1 MLVYNTQT
9 HKKEELVPI
18 EPGKIRMYVCG
29 PTVYDQIHIGNA
41 RCFVLF
47 DLLRRYLEYRGNE
60 VVFVQ
65 NFTDVDDKMI
75 AKAKAE
81 GCTVPEIAA
90 RYIDAYFTDA
100 QGLGVRPAT
109 VHPRATENIPEIIEI
124 VQTLIDKGHAY
135 ESNGNVY
142 FAAGSFP
149 HYGCL
154 SHYNLDELEAGARI
168 DVNDEKRH
176 PFDFALWK
184 AKKEEGE
191 ISWPSPWGEGRP
203 GWHIECSAMV
213 RKYLGTDIDIHCGG
227 QDLTFPHHENEIAQS
242 ECATGAPLARFWL
255 HNGYINVDNRKMS
268 KSAGDCFWVRDAAKK
283 FGYGAIRYFL
293 LASHYRN
300 PVNFSESILEQS
312 AAALERLRN
321 CRENLA
327 FRLANAGDAP
337 EAPALT
343 AQAARILERR
353 DDLIAEMDDDF
364 NTANAIAVLFE
375 ITRDI
380 NTLLQNE
387 SVSAA
392 VLRTLLGF
400 YDELLGLFGFLPS
413 EQSSDGDAE
422 IEALVAER
430 AQAKKEKNYKKADE
444 IRARLGEMGVTLEDT
459 PQGTKWKK
467 A

>member
-1 MLVYNTQT
+1 MQIFNTMTRQ
-9 HKKEELVPI
+9 KEEFVPQKEGEYRI
-18 EPGKIRMYVCG
+18 YVCG
-29 PTVYDQIHIGNA
+29 PTVYNYIHIGNA

-392 VLRTLLGF
+392 VLQTLLGF

>member
-1 MLVYNTQT
+1 MRLFNTLTRQ
-9 HKKEELVPI
+9 KEELTVRD
-18 EPGKIRMYVCG
+18 GRVRMYACG
-29 PTVYDQIHIGNA
+29 PTVYNYIHIGNA

-242 ECATGAPLARFWL
+242 ECATGAPL
-255 HNGYINVDNRKMS
+255 DNRKMS

-392 VLRTLLGF
+392 VHQTLLGF

>member
-1 MLVYNTQT
+1 MLLFNTLTRQ
-9 HKKEELVPI
+9 KEELTVRD
-18 EPGKIRMYVCG
+18 GRVRMYACG
-29 PTVYDQIHIGNA
+29 PTVYNYIHIGNA

-392 VLRTLLGF
+392 VLQTLLGF

>member
-1 MLVYNTQT
+1 MRLFNTLTRQ
-9 HKKEELVPI
+9 KEELTVRD
-18 EPGKIRMYVCG
+18 GRVRMYACG
-29 PTVYDQIHIGNA
+29 PTVYNYIHIGNA

-392 VLRTLLGF
+392 VLQTLLGF

-444 IRARLGEMGVTLEDT
+444 IRARLGEMGVTREDT

>member
-1 MLVYNTQT
+1 MRLFNTLTRQ
-9 HKKEELVPI
+9 KEELSVRD
-18 EPGKIRMYVCG
+18 GRVRMYACG
-29 PTVYDQIHIGNA
+29 PTVYNYIHIGNA

-283 FGYGAIRYFL
+283 FGAIRYFL

-312 AAALERLRN
+312 AAALERLQN

-392 VLRTLLGF
+392 VLQTLLGF

>member
-1 MLVYNTQT
+1 MRLFNTLTRQ
-9 HKKEELVPI
+9 KEELTVRD
-18 EPGKIRMYVCG
+18 GRVRMYACG
-29 PTVYDQIHIGNA
+29 PTVYNYIHIGNA

-293 LASHYRN
+293 LAAHYRN

>member
-1 MLVYNTQT
+1 MRLFNTLTRQ
-9 HKKEELVPI
+9 KEELTVRD
-18 EPGKIRMYVCG
+18 GRVRMYACG
-29 PTVYDQIHIGNA
+29 PTVYNYIHIGNA

-142 FAAGSFP
+142 FVAGSFP

-213 RKYLGTDIDIHCGG
+213 RKYVGTDIDIHCGG

-387 SVSAA
+387 SVPAA
-392 VLRTLLGF
+392 VLQTLLGF

>member
-1 MLVYNTQT
+1 MRLFNTLTRQ
-9 HKKEELVPI
+9 KEELTVRD
-18 EPGKIRMYVCG
+18 GRVRMYACG
-29 PTVYDQIHIGNA
+29 PTVYNYIHIGNA

-176 PFDFALWK
+176 PFDFTLWK

-392 VLRTLLGF
+392 VLQTLLGF